1 MIDDVTMYQ
10 KNVRYVRILGY
21 TKVESGSGVGIN
33 ELSVYEYR
41 EGDSK
46 ENETIAP
53 LPTRQVINN
62 KNGKGSYVSGEMY
75 KEKNKLPTFVNEET
89 IKTPIDSNSWWS
101 SAMVQTF
108 SNLLCSTPLKAKFS
122 TKGLGVLLATA
133 GWVGIRKE
141 TDLGTD
147 QSTETGIDFYV
158 LPEKYNSKKGY
169 DRVESYG
176 DYSVQLGLMDNSGMQ
191 MKSTV
196 VKGSPYIFSE
206 FCDNTTFFINSS

>member
-89 IKTPIDSNSWWS
+89 IKTPIDSNSWW
-101 SAMVQTF
+101 
-108 SNLLCSTPLKAKFS
+108 
-122 TKGLGVLLATA
+122 
-133 GWVGIRKE
+133 
-141 TDLGTD
+141 
-147 QSTETGIDFYV
+147 
-158 LPEKYNSKKGY
+158 
-169 DRVESYG
+169 
-176 DYSVQLGLMDNSGMQ
+176 
-191 MKSTV
+191 
-196 VKGSPYIFSE
+196 
-206 FCDNTTFFINSS
+206 

>member
-1 MIDDVTMYQ
+1 MYDIQVSSDAKTWTTVHRNLRGYANMIDDVTMYQ

-108 SNLLCSTPLKAKFS
+108 
-122 TKGLGVLLATA
+122 
-133 GWVGIRKE
+133 R
-141 TDLGTD
+141 DL
-147 QSTETGIDFYV
+147 
-158 LPEKYNSKKGY
+158 
-169 DRVESYG
+169 
-176 DYSVQLGLMDNSGMQ
+176 
-191 MKSTV
+191 
-196 VKGSPYIFSE
+196 E
-206 FCDNTTFFINSS
+206 FCLQQQDGLEQERKLTLEQTSLLKQELTSMYYLKNTTLKRVMTE